1 MRSLFHFPF
10 PAQPPSQQ
18 PSPTATVSLQSEM
31 CHRPHPAPM
40 RRQRRSP
47 ALLSAARPLPGPTLT
62 GPWPTVTRSQGA
74 RHAAPPSLPR
84 AAARSHRAPSPEYR
98 PAVPA
103 PIGLASSASR
113 PSRAVARIAST
124 PLRAAI
130 RIPLCRHRAD
140 SALIAP
146 PSRPS
151 CAAAVLHVLR
161 FAVRIAPTVR
171 RHPRH
176 PPISLLA
183 LRRPQGPG
191 WQEPRRMHPF
201 FAECAKKA
209 PFLATSARNAC
220 SSRSRWQRPRPMHP
234 FPGAIGRFGIHGAR
248 ILPPRALFRVEEP
261 EITHGA
267 KMLPAPPGLSAA
279 AACGMAERALR
290 PAARAWPACRMRPLS
305 SRLCPPRPA
314 PLPSRPRSS
323 PPSYTRRAS
332 PSETRHAV
340 PVPMH
345 LATCAPHPSRQ
356 PRGPTASRKQAEQ
369 RKQLNAGI
377 KIGSPN
383 GDPIEELF
391 CFAQRLPDAL
401 QPLHQANEL
410 ALSYL
415 DHSTRQRLG
424 GYVIGLSGNSFTVD
438 LYAALVDHAT
448 SIAR

>member
-10 PAQPPSQQ
+10 PCTTTLA
-18 PSPTATVSLQSEM
+18 ATVPLQPEI

-47 ALLSAARPLPGPTLT
+47 ALLSAARPLPRSRAYLDPAHGPLS
-62 GPWPTVTRSQGA
+62 PAPRA
-74 RHAAPPSLPR
+74 PAMPRPHPCLAPPPAPIAPHHLSTAPLP
-84 AAARSHRAPSPEYR
+84 
-98 PAVPA
+98 PA

-113 PSRAVARIAST
+113 PPHAVARIAST

-146 PSRPS
+146 HRAHRAPPPASRPP
-151 CAAAVLHVLR
+151 CADIRV
-161 FAVRIAPTVR
+161 T
-171 RHPRH
+171 

-209 PFLATSARNAC
+209 PFLAISARNAC
-220 SSRSRWQRPRPMHP
+220 FSRSRWQHPRPMHP
-234 FPGAIGRFGIHGAR
+234 FPGAIRRFRIHGAR

-261 EITHGA
+261 EITHDA

-290 PAARAWPACRMRPLS
+290 PAARAWRACRMRPPC
-305 SRLCPPRPA
+305 RLACARRGLRPR
-314 PLPSRPRSS
+314 RPRSS

-332 PSETRHAV
+332 LP
-340 PVPMH
+340 
-345 LATCAPHPSRQ
+345 
-356 PRGPTASRKQAEQ
+356 ASRPRTPPSAAPPIAVGMSC
-369 RKQLNAGI
+369 RSSSSCCPRAARTDASRYLRAAPIPPAAGTHRVQ
-377 KIGSPN
+377 
-383 GDPIEELF
+383 E
-391 CFAQRLPDAL
+391 
-401 QPLHQANEL
+401 
-410 ALSYL
+410 
-415 DHSTRQRLG
+415 T
-424 GYVIGLSGNSFTVD
+424 SGTTQTTQCGHKNRIPKWGP
-438 LYAALVDHAT
+438 Y
-448 SIAR
+448 

>member
-1 MRSLFHFPF
+1 MS
-10 PAQPPSQQ
+10 
-18 PSPTATVSLQSEM
+18 
-31 CHRPHPAPM
+31 HRPHPAPM

-47 ALLSAARPLPGPTLT
+47 VLLSAARPLPGPALT

-98 PAVPA
+98 PAA
-103 PIGLASSASR
+103 
-113 PSRAVARIAST
+113 ARTHWAR
-124 PLRAAI
+124 L
-130 RIPLCRHRAD
+130 
-140 SALIAP
+140 
-146 PSRPS
+146 
-151 CAAAVLHVLR
+151 
-161 FAVRIAPTVR
+161 VRIAPTACR
-171 RHPRH
+171 RPHRIYPTACRHPHPPMSPPSRFRAHRPPSRH
-176 PPISLLA
+176 RAPPSYTCCASPSASRPPCAAARVAPISLLA
-183 LRRPQGPG
+183 LRRPQGPD

-220 SSRSRWQRPRPMHP
+220 FSRSRWQHPRPMHP
-234 FPGAIGRFGIHGAR
+234 FPGAIGRFGMHGAR
-248 ILPPRALFRVEEP
+248 ILPPRALFRVGEP

-267 KMLPAPPGLSAA
+267 KMLPAPRGLSAA
-279 AACGMAERALR
+279 AACGPAERALR
-290 PAARAWPACRMRPLS
+290 HATAACGTRHGRTGFAPCGAGLACLPHAPPAISPAFIAAVLYASRFAVRDPPRGPRTDASRHLRAAPIPPAARTHRVQ
-305 SRLCPPRPA
+305 
-314 PLPSRPRSS
+314 
-323 PPSYTRRAS
+323 
-332 PSETRHAV
+332 ETSG
-340 PVPMH
+340 
-345 LATCAPHPSRQ
+345 TTQ
-356 PRGPTASRKQAEQ
+356 TAQCGQ
-369 RKQLNAGI
+369 

-383 GDPIEELF
+383 GDPIEEF
-391 CFAQRLPDAL
+391 FGFAQRLPDAL

>member
-18 PSPTATVSLQSEM
+18 TSPTATAPLQPEM

-40 RRQRRSP
+40 HRQRRSP
-47 ALLSAARPLPGPTLT
+47 ALLSAACPLPGPALT
-62 GPWPTVTRSQGA
+62 GPRPTVTRSQGA

-98 PAVPA
+98 PAA
-103 PIGLASSASR
+103 ACTASPASR
-113 PSRAVARIAST
+113 P
-124 PLRAAI
+124 PRAAI

-140 SALIAP
+140 PALIAP

-183 LRRPQGPG
+183 LQRPQGPG
-191 WQEPRRMHPF
+191 RQEPHRMHPF

-220 SSRSRWQRPRPMHP
+220 FSRSRWQHPRPMHP

-248 ILPPRALFRVEEP
+248 ILPPRALFRVGEP

-279 AACGMAERALR
+279 AACGTRHGRTGFAPCGAGLACLPHAPLPAISLV
-290 PAARAWPACRMRPLS
+290 PAAACAPCHLARVHRRRLTRAVLRR
-305 SRLCPPRPA
+305 PRPA
-314 PLPSRPRSS
+314 TRSPYRCIS
-323 PPSYTRRAS
+323 PPARR
-332 PSETRHAV
+332 T
-340 PVPMH
+340 
-345 LATCAPHPSRQ
+345 HP
-356 PRGPTASRKQAEQ
+356 ASRADPLRPGNK
-369 RKQLNAGI
+369 RNNA
-377 KIGSPN
+377 N
-383 GDPIEELF
+383 
-391 CFAQRLPDAL
+391 
-401 QPLHQANEL
+401 
-410 ALSYL
+410 
-415 DHSTRQRLG
+415 
-424 GYVIGLSGNSFTVD
+424 NSMR
-438 LYAALVDHAT
+438 A
-448 SIAR
+448 